1 MILKELQEALRLAEE
16 KVQRAEEERE
26 WAVEE
31 TQRAEEERQLAVEKA
46 QFLEEESRASNLA
59 EYLRGSHMLL
69 CETLKCIERDPHKTT
84 KGKTAKPDN
93 KIRPNRMEPWDDFPG
108 DQTRVFDLM
117 LKEHAERKYPRMFE
131 SKVCSVPI
139 SSLSIYLSNFGSLP

>member
-16 KVQRAEEERE
+16 KVQRAEEER
-26 WAVEE
+26 
-31 TQRAEEERQLAVEKA
+31 RRAVEKA

-84 KGKTAKPDN
+84 KEKTAKPEN
-93 KIRPNRMEPWDDFPG
+93 KTRPNRMEPWADFPK

-117 LKEHAERKYPRMFE
+117 LKEHAERKYPRLFE
-131 SKVCSVPI
+131 SKVCSVPT